1 MCGTSSYIMSLAN
14 LKEDI
19 FMPPKTKGI
28 LKKSG
33 RRIDRKN
40 GNVNVEVS
48 PATERNKVR
57 YSKVAQEG
65 FTKDEIKA
73 IVDRHKFLVE
83 DMNKYLPEGQ
93 KLSVDK
99 DLEKKLQDPK
109 LARMYRLGTE
119 IKEKSIKQ
127 KEIYQDLR
135 KKYGE
140 EKKIEG
146 FYIFDSFKTG
156 NTEEDKIYNEQLFRN
171 YKDNPEKFAYEQ
183 FNKVVNTSGKELYD
197 LGNDPIKQAEY
208 YLNNQQK
215 CNAANSLKT
224 AISSEKN
231 QGLFTDTY
239 KKYANSIGSVAKLI
253 YQPKEA
259 CKKYDSIDKL
269 AFPQLNEKQAGALDD
284 VSYGFKINENED
296 IHTGIKNAKYHW
308 DDAEVS
314 AKEKMDKLKEA
325 TGVDLSNN
333 EKLVSDTIFYN
344 DKGEVMD
351 VNEMFHKYL
360 DNEKFGSAAPITDPN
375 EKRDIGYITNNFK
388 NSYMNNWRASF
399 NKKMGINGNKIDV
412 KGIEEKNKGSFLN
425 RLFRRESKEYKEM
438 MNAFKEYNDPKSKN
452 YMNKD
457 NLDVKTQAYVNH
469 KTAKGKE
476 LTAGD
481 KLRMDFAKNILDT
494 SKESDKIFHQT
505 ENQFVNKPQKRV
517 TFLLPEEVNVEGKEK
532 EKANVKVNE
541 GPEQNKQK
549 EEGMELE

>member
-1 MCGTSSYIMSLAN
+1 
-14 LKEDI
+14 
-19 FMPPKTKGI
+19 MPPKTKGI

-40 GNVNVEVS
+40 GNVNVEAS

-119 IKEKSIKQ
+119 IKESTIKQ
-127 KEIYQDLR
+127 KEIYEGLR

-140 EKKIEG
+140 EKKIDG
-146 FYIFDSFKTG
+146 FYIFDSFRTG
-156 NTEEDKIYNEQLFRN
+156 NSEEDKIYNEQLFRN

-197 LGNDPIKQAEY
+197 LGNDPIKQGEY
-208 YLNNQQK
+208 YLNNRQK
-215 CNAANSLKT
+215 CNAASSLKT

-231 QGLFTDTY
+231 QGLFTDAY

-269 AFPQLNEKQAGALDD
+269 AFPQLNEKQADALDD

-351 VNEMFHKYL
+351 VNEMFNKYL
-360 DNEKFGSAAPITDPN
+360 DNEKFGNATPITDPN
-375 EKRDIGYITNNFK
+375 EKRDISYITNNFK
-388 NSYMNNWRASF
+388 NAYMNNWGTAF
-399 NKKMGINGNKIDV
+399 NKKMGVNGNKIDV
-412 KGIEEKNKGSFLN
+412 KGIEEKNKGSFLH

-452 YMNKD
+452 YLNKD
-457 NLDVKTQAYVNH
+457 NLDVKTQAYVDH

-476 LTAGD
+476 LTGGD

-517 TFLLPEEVNVEGKEK
+517 TFLLPKEVNVEGKEN
-532 EKANVKVNE
+532 EKVNVKVNE
-541 GPEQNKQK
+541 GPEQSIQK
-549 EEGMELE
+549 EEGIEIE

>member
-1 MCGTSSYIMSLAN
+1 
-14 LKEDI
+14 
-19 FMPPKTKGI
+19 MPVKGI

-33 RRIDRKN
+33 RRIDRRN
-40 GNVNVEVS
+40 GNVNVEAN
-48 PATERNKVR
+48 PTTQRNKVR

-65 FTKDEIKA
+65 FTKEEIKT
-73 IVDRHKFLVE
+73 IVERHKFLVE

-93 KLSVDK
+93 KLSIDK

-119 IKEKSIKQ
+119 IKESTIKQ
-127 KEIYQDLR
+127 KEIYEGLR

-140 EKKIEG
+140 EKKIDG
-146 FYIFDSFKTG
+146 FYIFDSFRTG
-156 NTEEDKIYNEQLFRN
+156 NSEEDKIYNEQLFRN
-171 YKDNPEKFAYEQ
+171 YKDNPEKFAFEQ

-208 YLNNQQK
+208 YLNNRQK
-215 CNAANSLKT
+215 CNAASSLKT

-231 QGLFTDTY
+231 QNLFTDTY
-239 KKYANSIGSVAKLI
+239 KKYAKSIGSVAKLI

-269 AFPQLNEKQAGALDD
+269 AFPQLNEKQAEALDD

-296 IHTGIKNAKYHW
+296 IHRGIKNAQYHW

-314 AKEKMDKLKEA
+314 PKENMDKLKEK

-351 VNEMFHKYL
+351 VNEMFNKYL
-360 DNEKFGSAAPITDPN
+360 DNEKFGHSTTITDPN
-375 EKRDIGYITNNFK
+375 EKRDISFITNNFK
-388 NSYMNNWRASF
+388 NAYMNNWRASF
-399 NKKMGINGNKIDV
+399 NKKMGANGNKIDV

-425 RLFRRESKEYKEM
+425 RLFRRESKEYKAM
-438 MNAFKEYNDPKSKN
+438 MNAFKEYSDPKSKN
-452 YMNKD
+452 YMNKEY
-457 NLDVKTQAYVNH
+457 LDTKTQAYVDH
-469 KTAKGKE
+469 KNAKGKE
-476 LTAGD
+476 LTGGD
-481 KLRMDFAKNILDT
+481 KIRMDFAKNILDT

-505 ENQFVNKPQKRV
+505 ENQFVVKENKRV
-517 TFLLPEEVNVEGKEK
+517 TFLLPEEVDVEGKNKEK
-532 EKANVKVNE
+532 ENVAVKEINE
-541 GPEQNKQK
+541 PAQEK
-549 EEGMELE
+549 ENVQENETVSL

>member
-1 MCGTSSYIMSLAN
+1 
-14 LKEDI
+14 
-19 FMPPKTKGI
+19 MPVKGI

-33 RRIDRKN
+33 RRIDRRN
-40 GNVNVEVS
+40 GNVNVEAS
-48 PATERNKVR
+48 PTTQRNKVR

-65 FTKDEIKA
+65 FTKEEIKT
-73 IVDRHKFLVE
+73 IVERHKFLVE

-93 KLSVDK
+93 KLSIDK

-119 IKEKSIKQ
+119 IKESTIKQ
-127 KEIYQDLR
+127 KEIYEGLR

-140 EKKIEG
+140 EKKIDG
-146 FYIFDSFKTG
+146 FYIFDSFRTG
-156 NTEEDKIYNEQLFRN
+156 NSEEDKIYNEQLFRN
-171 YKDNPEKFAYEQ
+171 YKDNPEKYAFEQ

-208 YLNNQQK
+208 YLNNRQK

-231 QGLFTDTY
+231 QNLFTDTY
-239 KKYANSIGSVAKLI
+239 KKYAKSIGSVAKLI

-269 AFPQLNEKQAGALDD
+269 AFPQLNEKQAKALDD

-296 IHTGIKNAKYHW
+296 IHRGIKNAQYHW

-314 AKEKMDKLKEA
+314 PKETMDKLKEK

-351 VNEMFHKYL
+351 VNEMFNKYL
-360 DNEKFGSAAPITDPN
+360 DNEKFGHSAIITDPN
-375 EKRDIGYITNNFK
+375 EKGNISFITNNFK
-388 NSYMNNWRASF
+388 NAYMNNWRASF
-399 NKKMGINGNKIDV
+399 NKKMGANGNKIDV

-425 RLFRRESKEYKEM
+425 RLFRRESKEYKAM

-452 YMNKD
+452 YLNKE
-457 NLDVKTQAYVNH
+457 NLDTKTQAYVNH
-469 KTAKGKE
+469 KNAKGQE
-476 LTAGD
+476 LTGQD
-481 KLRMDFAKNILDT
+481 KIRMDFAKNILDT

-505 ENQFVNKPQKRV
+505 ENQFVVKENKRV
-517 TFLLPEEVNVEGKEK
+517 TFLLPEEVDIEKGINKEK
-532 EKANVKVNE
+532 ENKVVKE
-541 GPEQNKQK
+541 IEQPEQQK
-549 EEGMELE
+549 EASEEVAL

>member
-1 MCGTSSYIMSLAN
+1 
-14 LKEDI
+14 
-19 FMPPKTKGI
+19 MPPKTKGI

-33 RRIDRKN
+33 RRIDRRN
-40 GNVNVEVS
+40 GQATVEANPVNQ
-48 PATERNKVR
+48 RNKVR

-65 FTKDEIKA
+65 FTKEEIKT
-73 IVDRHKFLVE
+73 IVERHKFLVE

-93 KLSVDK
+93 KLSIDK

-119 IKEKSIKQ
+119 IKESTIKQ
-127 KEIYQDLR
+127 KEIYEGLR

-140 EKKIEG
+140 EKKIDG
-146 FYIFDSFKTG
+146 FYIFDSFRTG
-156 NTEEDKIYNEQLFRN
+156 NSEEDKIYNEQLFRN
-171 YKDNPEKFAYEQ
+171 YKDNPEKFAFEQ

-208 YLNNQQK
+208 YLNNRQK
-215 CNAANSLKT
+215 CNAASSLKT

-231 QGLFTDTY
+231 QNLFTDTY
-239 KKYANSIGSVAKLI
+239 KKYAKSIGSVAKLI

-269 AFPQLNEKQAGALDD
+269 AFPQLNEKQAKALDD

-296 IHTGIKNAKYHW
+296 IHRGIKNAQYHW

-314 AKEKMDKLKEA
+314 PKEYMDKLKEK

-351 VNEMFHKYL
+351 VNEMFNKYL
-360 DNEKFGSAAPITDPN
+360 DNEKFGHSTTITDPN
-375 EKRDIGYITNNFK
+375 EKRDIEFITNNFK
-388 NSYMNNWRASF
+388 NAYMNNWKASF
-399 NKKMGINGNKIDV
+399 NKKMGVNGNKIDV
-412 KGIEEKNKGSFLN
+412 KDIEEKNKGSFLH

-438 MNAFKEYNDPKSKN
+438 MNAFKEYNNPNSKN

-457 NLDVKTQAYVNH
+457 NLNSKTQAYVDH
-469 KTAKGKE
+469 KNAKGQE
-476 LTAGD
+476 LTSGD
-481 KLRMDFAKNILDT
+481 KIRMDFAKNILDT
-494 SKESDKIFHQT
+494 NKESDKIFQQT

-517 TFLLPEEVNVEGKEK
+517 TFLLPEEVDIEGKNKEK
-532 EKANVKVNE
+532 ENVAVKVKE
-541 GPEQNKQK
+541 GPEQSNQK
-549 EEGMELE
+549 EEEMELQ